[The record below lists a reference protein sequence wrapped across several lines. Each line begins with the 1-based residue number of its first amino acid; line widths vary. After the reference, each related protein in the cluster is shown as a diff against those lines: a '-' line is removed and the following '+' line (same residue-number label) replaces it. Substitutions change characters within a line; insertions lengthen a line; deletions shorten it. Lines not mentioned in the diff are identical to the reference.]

1 MGRWRAM
8 LRALPAHY
16 ETTAKTDKTSQDQ
29 YRTTGFVGFGSQSV
43 VSEQGRFC
51 RVCGRDEAI
60 HTPET
65 RAICDRY
72 TPDPAPDRPGSPL
85 GLAAADYDRIGA
97 EIDALA
103 DQAKAA
109 RERGDAAEGERLGAQ
124 VRALVA
130 GPYLQ
135 AGERY
140 TALLAGVAPE
150 TVA

>member
-1 MGRWRAM
+1 MGRWLNRVAAENKAASM
-8 LRALPAHY
+8 ARVGASPVSGS
-16 ETTAKTDKTSQDQ
+16 TSPDLHDI
-29 YRTTGFVGFGSQSV
+29 R
-43 VSEQGRFC
+43 
-51 RVCGRDEAI
+51 
-60 HTPET
+60 HT
-65 RAICDRY
+65 
-72 TPDPAPDRPGSPL
+72 SMV
-85 GLAAADYDRIGA
+85 GLAAAEADYDRIGA